1 MARTKRRFY
10 RRFWLN
16 RPGYNSHAHVLA
28 QIKRFPKTK
37 GDAGTIDAFFSVADC
52 NRVATVEFFMGD
64 AEEEELNQLRKAEL
78 LATAAVDFRDALFAE
93 YESLEADRKLVAEE
107 KTSE

>member
-16 RPGYNSHAHVLA
+16 KPGYNSHAHVLA
-28 QIKRFPKTK
+28 QIKRFPRTK

-52 NRVATVEFFMGD
+52 NRVATIEFFMGD
-64 AEEEELNQLRKAEL
+64 DLDEEANQLRKIDLL
-78 LATAAVDFRDALFAE
+78 LAAVSDFRDALVAE
-93 YESLEADRKLVAEE
+93 YESLEVDRAIVAEE
-107 KTSE
+107 ESK